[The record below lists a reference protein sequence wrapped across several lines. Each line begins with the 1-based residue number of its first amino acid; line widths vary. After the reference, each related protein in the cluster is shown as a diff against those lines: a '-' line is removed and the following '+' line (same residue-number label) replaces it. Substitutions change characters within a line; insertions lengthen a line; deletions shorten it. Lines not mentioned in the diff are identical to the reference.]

1 MSRGGVTP
9 LKVRLRRLLVILPWL
24 AERGS
29 ASLAEMSERFQ
40 ISEKELVADLEQ
52 AAMCGL
58 PPFLDELVDLYIDD
72 DGVAHIDVPRF
83 FTRPLRLT
91 APEGF
96 SLLMAGRTAL
106 ALPGADPSG
115 PLARAL
121 GKLEAVLGSDGMV
134 LDLAQPAATG
144 ELVRAVD
151 DLAEVRVE
159 YWSASSD
166 ELSERRLVPRAVF
179 ADRGRWYVLADD
191 DRSGEERTFRIDRI
205 VSCERTGRHG
215 EPREVQVPSG
225 DDWFDDASA
234 LPVATLRLPADDRWV
249 VERFPTRSVVEDG
262 DVLVV
267 ELAVASE
274 AWLRELLLR
283 LGPSTEV
290 VAPDTWRDL
299 AARSAAELLAARYA
313 AD

>member
-1 MSRGGVTP
+1 MSRGASP

-96 SLLMAGRTAL
+96 SLLTAGRTAL
-106 ALPGADPSG
+106 ALPGADPEG

-121 GKLEAVLGSDGMV
+121 AKLEAVLGEDGMV
-134 LDLAQPAATG
+134 VDLAQPDATAD
-144 ELVRAVD
+144 LVAAVD
-151 DLAEVRVE
+151 DRAEVEVE

-166 ELSERRLVPRAVF
+166 QSSRRRLVPRAVF

-205 VSCERTGRHG
+205 LSCERTGRIADA
-215 EPREVQVPSG
+215 RDVQVPTG
-225 DDWFDDASA
+225 DDWFDDTAA
-234 LPVATLRLPADDRWV
+234 LPTVTLRLPADDRWV
-249 VERFPTRSVVEDG
+249 VERFPVRSATEDG
-262 DVLVV
+262 AHLVV
-267 ELAVASE
+267 ELAVAS
-274 AWLRELLLR
+274 
-283 LGPSTEV
+283 
-290 VAPDTWRDL
+290 
-299 AARSAAELLAARYA
+299 
-313 AD
+313 